1 MEKRWTIQEIAAE
14 TGLSTHT
21 LRYYEKFGL
30 LMGVDRDENG
40 YRQYAETDR
49 QWIEFL
55 IRLRETGMS
64 MRDMKQFSDLRNQ
77 GDPTVRARRELLQAH
92 RQKVT
97 EQIAELMENLAVIDD
112 KIEYYALLEEG
123 KDEVKKATQR
133 KNR

>member
-30 LMGVDRDENG
+30 LTGVDRDENG